1 MVQPAFI
8 HLTKTDAAQLSP
20 TDAADFSLL
29 AYGQASAAC
38 NISFTAAAGGQ
49 VTFEA
54 ANSQYAGQPARY
66 KYSFSAAD
74 STNCG
79 NADVFG
85 LSNAD
90 GSSNSNNT
98 GVTTSA
104 GIMLQSSAKG
114 SNNMFVHST
123 NNGGPNDFS
132 AFYYSIPA
140 GLSNTTDTFQFYDG
154 NVVLQTATVTI
165 PAATPG
171 APTGVT
177 ATAGNAQAS
186 VAFTAP
192 PPMVVV
198 PFLTIPSHQVP
209 AALLLPARPVR

>member
-1 MVQPAFI
+1 
-8 HLTKTDAAQLSP
+8 L
-20 TDAADFSLL
+20 
-29 AYGQASAAC
+29 
-38 NISFTAAAGGQ
+38 
-49 VTFEA
+49 
-54 ANSQYAGQPARY
+54 
-66 KYSFSAAD
+66 
-74 STNCG
+74 
-79 NADVFG
+79 
-85 LSNAD
+85 
-90 GSSNSNNT
+90 
-98 GVTTSA
+98 
-104 GIMLQSSAKG
+104 
-114 SNNMFVHST
+114 FVHST

-192 PPMVVV
+192 ASDGGSAILDYTVTSPGG
-198 PFLTIPSHQVP
+198 FTATG
-209 AALLLPARPVR
+209 AASPLNVTV

>member
-1 MVQPAFI
+1 MPNFFVKI
-8 HLTKTDAAQLSP
+8 LLTL
-20 TDAADFSLL
+20 FSLFL
-29 AYGQASAAC
+29 CGQVSAAC
-38 NISFTAAAGGQ
+38 NITFTAAAGGQ

-66 KYSFSAAD
+66 KYLFSAPD

-79 NADVFG
+79 NADTFG

-90 GSSNSNNT
+90 GSSNVNNT
-98 GVTTSA
+98 GVTTGV

-140 GLSNTTDTFQFYDG
+140 GLSNTTDTFQFFDG
-154 NVVLQTATVTI
+154 NVVLQTATVVI
-165 PAATPG
+165 PAAVPG

-177 ATAGNAQAS
+177 ATPGNAQAS

-192 PPMVVV
+192 SSDGGSTILDYTVTSSPGGFTATGAASPLIVTG
-198 PFLTIPSHQVP
+198 LTNGT
-209 AALLLPARPVR
+209 